1 MPRTIGRLLLV
12 SGLLAIAAACTSGD
26 DVSENTAVATPTTEA
41 QSSSAD
47 ESTTS
52 VGAESSESHGT
63 LPASPVEPAED
74 TFALPGLLDPSDEP
88 IENDDDVRTGTLD
101 NGLRYY
107 VRHNERP
114 GGKASLRLA
123 IRAGSV
129 DEIGPNTGV
138 AHFDEH
144 MMFNGTE
151 QYPENE
157 LIDVLRSFGAEFG
170 ADINAYTSF
179 DETVYELDVPNDG
192 DSVEAA
198 MNILDQWLS
207 HASFDQAQI
216 DSERGV
222 VTDEWR
228 SRTQTVD
235 GRLSE
240 VAEDLYLAGTPYEGR
255 DPIGTEQSINSVPRD
270 ELVGFYDAWYRPDN
284 AAVIVVGDIDV
295 DDMVSEIEDR
305 FGPALPRTDD
315 MPARPDTTFPLETE
329 PGFALHSDPD
339 QPTVDVEVDLP
350 IPVIESDGTAGL
362 RANILDTMI
371 YQSLIRR
378 LNQDISA
385 GSAPFDQILPGTN
398 SFVASLDAPALYAIT
413 TSDRVDATLQALLD
427 EYERAN
433 RFGFSDAET
442 DVAKQEAQA
451 GFDSQHDRSNTTQD
465 VQYASQYVAN
475 FLTGDPYPAADDMHD
490 LATQIIDAV
499 TPEALDLRF
508 RARWHNTAAHV
519 IISTP
524 QDEEAD
530 MPSES
535 DVLAMIAAIP
545 DRELEPREGGHELP
559 DELMTAPAPVDPV
572 SQEHMIDDGDEYFD
586 PVEIVFPN
594 GARVIATSNDIVE
607 GQVAF
612 QAASPGGSSLVAD
625 DDVADALFA
634 ADVVTSG
641 GVGQF
646 NQSDLDQILADRDA
660 GVSASIT
667 PYVDGFAGGAAT
679 TDLETVFQLVNL
691 YMTQPRFDPVALG
704 QVQRSYGPVV
714 DDPSSDPDTAGID
727 TLLDTRYG
735 NEPRYTILPTP
746 DQFATL
752 DLDGVERV
760 WRDRFGDASDW
771 VFAFAGDFDMDELVE
786 LASSYLGTLP
796 GDGTVE
802 QWVDVED
809 PPPAGVVRQE
819 VLAGTGD
826 TSTLTLLFTSPAA
839 SVDGALRANTDV
851 VTEVLTTRLTDVIR
865 EELGESYSP
874 RAFTF
879 INSDPDPL
887 VQTYMQIT
895 GSPKRIAS
903 VADLVGAELD
913 DLATNGPSDSEFQG
927 AFAQVQESYQFVN
940 NNTFLEELI
949 NDAIFPDRELQDY
962 FDQFAAIDDVT
973 NDTVRQFIADHVGTD
988 QYIQVTVL
996 PR

>member
-1 MPRTIGRLLLV
+1 
-12 SGLLAIAAACTSGD
+12 
-26 DVSENTAVATPTTEA
+26 
-41 QSSSAD
+41 
-47 ESTTS
+47 
-52 VGAESSESHGT
+52 
-63 LPASPVEPAED
+63 
-74 TFALPGLLDPSDEP
+74 
-88 IENDDDVRTGTLD
+88 
-101 NGLRYY
+101 
-107 VRHNERP
+107 
-114 GGKASLRLA
+114 
-123 IRAGSV
+123 
-129 DEIGPNTGV
+129 
-138 AHFDEH
+138 
-144 MMFNGTE
+144 
-151 QYPENE
+151 
-157 LIDVLRSFGAEFG
+157 
-170 ADINAYTSF
+170 
-179 DETVYELDVPNDG
+179 
-192 DSVEAA
+192 
-198 MNILDQWLS
+198 
-207 HASFDQAQI
+207 
-216 DSERGV
+216 
-222 VTDEWR
+222 
-228 SRTQTVD
+228 
-235 GRLSE
+235 
-240 VAEDLYLAGTPYEGR
+240 
-255 DPIGTEQSINSVPRD
+255 
-270 ELVGFYDAWYRPDN
+270 
-284 AAVIVVGDIDV
+284 
-295 DDMVSEIEDR
+295 
-305 FGPALPRTDD
+305 
-315 MPARPDTTFPLETE
+315 
-329 PGFALHSDPD
+329 
-339 QPTVDVEVDLP
+339 
-350 IPVIESDGTAGL
+350 
-362 RANILDTMI
+362 
-371 YQSLIRR
+371 
-378 LNQDISA
+378 
-385 GSAPFDQILPGTN
+385 
-398 SFVASLDAPALYAIT
+398 
-413 TSDRVDATLQALLD
+413 
-427 EYERAN
+427 
-433 RFGFSDAET
+433 
-442 DVAKQEAQA
+442 
-451 GFDSQHDRSNTTQD
+451 
-465 VQYASQYVAN
+465 
-475 FLTGDPYPAADDMHD
+475 
-490 LATQIIDAV
+490 
-499 TPEALDLRF
+499 
-508 RARWHNTAAHV
+508 
-519 IISTP
+519 
-524 QDEEAD
+524 
-530 MPSES
+530 
-535 DVLAMIAAIP
+535 
-545 DRELEPREGGHELP
+545 
-559 DELMTAPAPVDPV
+559 
-572 SQEHMIDDGDEYFD
+572 MIDDGDEYFD

-826 TSTLTLLFTSPAA
+826 TSSLTLLFTSPAA

-962 FDQFAAIDDVT
+962 FDQFAAIHDVT

>member
-826 TSTLTLLFTSPAA
+826 TSSLTLLFTSPAA

-962 FDQFAAIDDVT
+962 FDQFAAIHDVT

>member
-962 FDQFAAIDDVT
+962 FDQFAAIHDVT

>member
-451 GFDSQHDRSNTTQD
+451 GFDSQPDRSNTTQD

-499 TPEALDLRF
+499 TPEALDLRL

-809 PPPAGVVRQE
+809 PPPACVVRQD

-927 AFAQVQESYQFVN
+927 AFAQVQESYQVVN
-940 NNTFLEELI
+940 NNSFLEELI

-962 FDQFAAIDDVT
+962 FDQFAAIHDVT

>member
-52 VGAESSESHGT
+52 VGADSSESHGT